1 MGSVGAP
8 LLLPLPRAGSQPS
21 LPSDHQP
28 GIHGLITK
36 IATLVGQAQPALAKH
51 PFAEDTSS
59 KNFFFNVDLSEQVQ
73 RRKEEKW
80 GWGDSNN
87 GFLFPSWGWEGDPV
101 GCLSIPTQ
109 TMKTHLEAQSQVRL
123 VVQWS
128 LLPNEVPENL
138 ISSRKR
144 IFGKKKNPQHSLLFL
159 PKCVDQ
165 PRKKEKKNT

>member
-59 KNFFFNVDLSEQVQ
+59 KNFFLMLIFLS
-73 RRKEEKW
+73 RYKEEKRRKMGV
-80 GWGDSNN
+80 GWGPAVDFC
-87 GFLFPSWGWEGDPV
+87 FLAGAGREILWGA
-101 GCLSIPTQ
+101 S
-109 TMKTHLEAQSQVRL
+109 AY
-123 VVQWS
+123 
-128 LLPNEVPENL
+128 
-138 ISSRKR
+138 
-144 IFGKKKNPQHSLLFL
+144 L
-159 PKCVDQ
+159 PK
-165 PRKKEKKNT
+165 P

>member
-59 KNFFFNVDLSEQVQ
+59 KNFFLTLIFLS
-73 RRKEEKW
+73 RYKEEKKK
-80 GWGDSNN
+80 N
-87 GFLFPSWGWEGDPV
+87 GGG
-101 GCLSIPTQ
+101 GIQ
-109 TMKTHLEAQSQVRL
+109 TMDFCFLAGAGREILWGA
-123 VVQWS
+123 S
-128 LLPNEVPENL
+128 LY
-138 ISSRKR
+138 
-144 IFGKKKNPQHSLLFL
+144 L
-159 PKCVDQ
+159 PK
-165 PRKKEKKNT
+165 P

>member
-59 KNFFFNVDLSEQVQ
+59 KNFFLTLIFLS
-73 RRKEEKW
+73 RYKEEKRRKM
-80 GWGDSNN
+80 GVGGSSN

-101 GCLSIPTQ
+101 GCLCIPTQ

-138 ISSRKR
+138 ISSRK
-144 IFGKKKNPQHSLLFL
+144 IVFGKKKKPTAFPFVST
-159 PKCVDQ
+159 KMC
-165 PRKKEKKNT
+165 